1 MPFVSVTRLR
11 LRSAWY
17 LLPFIRHTYPGM
29 RQAQHAPG
37 FLDGQLGGGPG
48 RAFWTITVWRDEAD
62 MKAYRIAGSH
72 KRAMPHLLD
81 WCDEAAVAHW
91 TQDNAT
97 LPTFEEALA
106 RLLELGRTSKVR
118 HPTPAHAAGD
128 VAPDRQ
134 PARGGTRL
142 RSYTAVHPPTPA

>member
-17 LLPFIRHTYPGM
+17 LLPFIGHTYLGM
-29 RQAQHAPG
+29 RQTQHAPG
-37 FLDGQLGGGPG
+37 FLDGQLAGGPG
-48 RAFWTITVWRDEAD
+48 RTFWTLTVWRDEAD
-62 MKAYRIAGSH
+62 MKAFRVAGAH
-72 KRAMPHLLD
+72 KRAMPRLLD

-91 TQDNAT
+91 TQPDAALPT
-97 LPTFEEALA
+97 LPDALA
-106 RLLELGRTSKVR
+106 RLVELGRTSKVR

-134 PARGGTRL
+134 PPLGGTRL
-142 RSYTAVHPPTPA
+142 RSHAPA